1 MENVEEALRVLYTT
15 TNPSLRRSADKW
27 LQDFQASDA
36 AWELATN
43 LISAGGSAESRL
55 FGCTVLCNKLRGGNL
70 GGLPPES
77 ATSLRTAL
85 LQRLA
90 SLSGEYGALVANVG
104 PQLCRAIASLL
115 VGGVT
120 ALLGD
125 PAFAALPAPSMLHVL
140 ALVPEGGAFL
150 ETEEI
155 EAMQV
160 LHAPYPNPEPDLSLS
175 LSLTLT
181 LTLTLTLCVPRCCS
195 SRGSTPRTAARTRHR
210 ARTRRRSNPKPKP
223 NPDPTPNP
231 NRNPNRNP
239 NPNPNP

>member
-90 SLSGEYGALVANVG
+90 SLSGEYGALVANVE
-104 PQLCRAIASLL
+104 PQLCRAIQGLAIDSLHAYAKHADVFVILAPKITHADKGTPCDYTSYQGRMYASRPPTSPSFSDPFRPSRPTPAPASPFCRD
-115 VGGVT
+115 VPNPGGV
-120 ALLGD
+120 A
-125 PAFAALPAPSMLHVL
+125 
-140 ALVPEGGAFL
+140 
-150 ETEEI
+150 
-155 EAMQV
+155 
-160 LHAPYPNPEPDLSLS
+160 
-175 LSLTLT
+175 
-181 LTLTLTLCVPRCCS
+181 RS
-195 SRGSTPRTAARTRHR
+195 SCATP
-210 ARTRRRSNPKPKP
+210 
-223 NPDPTPNP
+223 
-231 NRNPNRNP
+231 
-239 NPNPNP
+239 

>member
-36 AWELATN
+36 AWELATG
-43 LISAGGSAESRL
+43 LISSGRSAESRL
-55 FGCTVLCNKLRGGNL
+55 FGCTVLCNRLRGGNL

-77 ATSLRTAL
+77 AKSLRTAL
-85 LQRLA
+85 LQQLA
-90 SLSGEYGALVANVG
+90 RLSGERALVANVE
-104 PQLCRAIASLL
+104 PQLCHAIASLL

-125 PAFAALPAPSMLHVL
+125 PAFGALPAPSMLRVL
-140 ALVPEGGAFL
+140 ALVPESGAFL

-160 LHAPYPNPEPDLSLS
+160 LLAP
-175 LSLTLT
+175 
-181 LTLTLTLCVPRCCS
+181 
-195 SRGSTPRTAARTRHR
+195 
-210 ARTRRRSNPKPKP
+210 
-223 NPDPTPNP
+223 
-231 NRNPNRNP
+231 
-239 NPNPNP
+239 

>member
-1 MENVEEALRVLYTT
+1 M
-15 TNPSLRRSADKW
+15 
-27 LQDFQASDA
+27 
-36 AWELATN
+36 
-43 LISAGGSAESRL
+43 
-55 FGCTVLCNKLRGGNL
+55 LCNKLRGGNL

-85 LQRLA
+85 LLRLA
-90 SLSGEYGALVANVG
+90 GLSGEYGALVANVE

-125 PAFAALPAPSMLHVL
+125 PAFGALPAPSMLRVL

-160 LHAPYPNPEPDLSLS
+160 LLAP
-175 LSLTLT
+175 
-181 LTLTLTLCVPRCCS
+181 
-195 SRGSTPRTAARTRHR
+195 
-210 ARTRRRSNPKPKP
+210 
-223 NPDPTPNP
+223 
-231 NRNPNRNP
+231 
-239 NPNPNP
+239 

>member
-90 SLSGEYGALVANVG
+90 GLSGEYGALVANVE

-125 PAFAALPAPSMLHVL
+125 PAFGALPAPSMLRVL

-150 ETEEI
+150 ETDEI
-155 EAMQV
+155 EAMQA
-160 LHAPYPNPEPDLSLS
+160 LLAPSP
-175 LSLTLT
+175 
-181 LTLTLTLCVPRCCS
+181 
-195 SRGSTPRTAARTRHR
+195 
-210 ARTRRRSNPKPKP
+210 
-223 NPDPTPNP
+223 
-231 NRNPNRNP
+231 
-239 NPNPNP
+239 

>member
-1 MENVEEALRVLYTT
+1 MQALAQVEEALHVLYTT
-15 TNPSLRRSADKW
+15 ADASLRQQADAW
-27 LQDFQASDA
+27 LRDFQASDS
-36 AWELATN
+36 AWEVAVALV
-43 LISAGGSAESRL
+43 SGGAPEVRI
-55 FGCTVLCNKLRGGNL
+55 FGATVLCNKLRGGNL

-90 SLSGEYGALVANVG
+90 SLSGEYGALVANVE

-125 PAFAALPAPSMLHVL
+125 PAFGALPAPSMLRVL

-155 EAMQV
+155 EAMQA
-160 LHAPYPNPEPDLSLS
+160 LLAP
-175 LSLTLT
+175 
-181 LTLTLTLCVPRCCS
+181 
-195 SRGSTPRTAARTRHR
+195 
-210 ARTRRRSNPKPKP
+210 
-223 NPDPTPNP
+223 
-231 NRNPNRNP
+231 
-239 NPNPNP
+239 